1 LVNRATAIRNIFG
14 KMNKEIALELGT
26 SQITVKIQRRQAMR
40 KMKAESVAELLGM
53 AAKLGMGPGKPD
65 HH

>member
-1 LVNRATAIRNIFG
+1 
-14 KMNKEIALELGT
+14 MNKEIALELGT
-26 SQITVKIQRRQAMR
+26 SQVTVKIQRRQAMR